1 MKTKWI
7 VSLVVVLVLAL
18 SVTMTVW
25 AQTAGESQSCDGT
38 ANTCDTGTG
47 NVTWEGG
54 AGAGAVRGVVEPIGI
69 LDLDDLGGVG
79 NSPPPTGLNFLSEGL
94 TFRLFDAL
102 NRQIAY
108 FPTPV
113 LICFP
118 DPGAGA
124 IRFWTGDPTRP
135 DGGWQIFPTFSG
147 NLVGHPGE
155 ICTYTNV
162 PGTFTVIG

>member
-7 VSLVVVLVLAL
+7 VSIVVVLVLAL

-25 AQTAGESQSCDGT
+25 AQTAGESQSCDGD

-47 NVTWEGG
+47 NVTWQQG
-54 AGAGAVRGVVEPIGI
+54 AGTGVQRGQVSPVTI
-69 LDLDDLGGVG
+69 LDLDDLGGIG
-79 NSPPPTGLNFLSEGL
+79 NSTPPTGLNFLSEGV
-94 TFRLFDAL
+94 TFNLFGSAGPL
-102 NRQIAY
+102 SY
-108 FPTPV
+108 FPVPV

-147 NLVGHPGE
+147 GLVGHSGE